1 MKEATNKNEAIISIL
16 DVVEE
21 NPVWL
26 NKVDSNHLILLMRVS
41 KQNRENHIEVL
52 TNEEVIDLFVKIKA
66 AYYDYKDNA
75 VWN

>member
-1 MKEATNKNEAIISIL
+1 
-16 DVVEE
+16 
-21 NPVWL
+21 
-26 NKVDSNHLILLMRVS
+26 MRVS